1 MSVKELPVDIDA
13 EQAVCGAL
21 IIAPARLDAIPH
33 LSPDDFYDKRNRF
46 VFSLIP
52 EFMQNA
58 EGGYITLKNLAEKRG
73 VENVAEYTKYIMD
86 LMDLV
91 PATDEGSVKFYA
103 DIVKDKS
110 ERRTRIAQL
119 EKALN
124 DVYDTSVE
132 LNKTE
137 DFICDAIF
145 RGDKAAGNLVNF
157 GEAFKDFSQR
167 LKMQKEL
174 GDAIPGIPSGFSK
187 VDTLTGGFEPGR
199 LYVIGGRPAMGK
211 TALAL
216 NIITKV
222 VSAGKTA
229 AFFSLEMGNYE
240 VVKRIM
246 SGLCGINSYILKRAN
261 VSDDQTAEMDEHA
274 ERIKDNLIINDNS
287 AQTAAGIMSECIR
300 FNTRNRKNNKKI
312 DVVVID
318 YLQLLSNDNKR
329 LDRRIAI
336 GESSRQCK
344 IMAKQLNCPVILLS
358 QLSRAN
364 ESRIDKMPMLSDLRE
379 SGDIEQDADVVM
391 LIHRPEYYE
400 RDKSKA
406 DPGLAQ
412 LNIAKNRDGEIGIV
426 ELRWDKSTTRFDNI
440 GGDLEL

>member
-216 NIITKV
+216 NIITKM

-229 AFFSLEMGNYE
+229 AFFSLEWE
-240 VVKRIM
+240 IM
-246 SGLCGINSYILKRAN
+246 RWLK
-261 VSDDQTAEMDEHA
+261 E
-274 ERIKDNLIINDNS
+274 
-287 AQTAAGIMSECIR
+287 
-300 FNTRNRKNNKKI
+300 
-312 DVVVID
+312 
-318 YLQLLSNDNKR
+318 
-329 LDRRIAI
+329 
-336 GESSRQCK
+336 
-344 IMAKQLNCPVILLS
+344 
-358 QLSRAN
+358 
-364 ESRIDKMPMLSDLRE
+364 
-379 SGDIEQDADVVM
+379 
-391 LIHRPEYYE
+391 
-400 RDKSKA
+400 
-406 DPGLAQ
+406 
-412 LNIAKNRDGEIGIV
+412 
-426 ELRWDKSTTRFDNI
+426 
-440 GGDLEL
+440 